1 MLLDI
6 MTWLEALLFLSIP
19 EITSIECIFSFS
31 YPTKWILAFFTT
43 PVALGLFLVAR
54 ICSNKDTK
62 HSNKKL
68 IRIIYIIISSSYLY
82 TTLVTV
88 TPWDC
93 TNLSDNNNVTD
104 YTLDVSPQVHCSTEN
119 NQWVTML
126 ILSII
131 GIPTYVYGIPVI
143 SQILQIR
150 MEDLSKYKSGS
161 EGYESVSMWLKALE
175 VFLYVFTTSKPVLMI
190 CLSICI
196 QSITLSCLVNTKP
209 YKKEHHYQKE
219 RLLLVNT
226 IFQLVIGLLTYSN
239 LINGIITTAGILLSL
254 LANIVIW
261 VSVTGTETVSVSGDN
276 KV

>member
-1 MLLDI
+1 M
-6 MTWLEALLFLSIP
+6 
-19 EITSIECIFSFS
+19 
-31 YPTKWILAFFTT
+31 
-43 PVALGLFLVAR
+43 
-54 ICSNKDTK
+54 
-62 HSNKKL
+62 
-68 IRIIYIIISSSYLY
+68 
-82 TTLVTV
+82 
-88 TPWDC
+88 
-93 TNLSDNNNVTD
+93 
-104 YTLDVSPQVHCSTEN
+104 SPQVHCSTEN
-119 NQWVTML
+119 NQWVVML

-131 GIPTYVYGIPVI
+131 GFPSYVFGIPMI
-143 SQILQIR
+143 SQQLQIR

-196 QSITLSCLVNTKP
+196 QSVTLSCLVNTKP
-209 YKKEHHYQKE
+209 YKKKNHYQKE

-261 VSVTGTETVSVSGDN
+261 VSVTGTETVSVSGDS